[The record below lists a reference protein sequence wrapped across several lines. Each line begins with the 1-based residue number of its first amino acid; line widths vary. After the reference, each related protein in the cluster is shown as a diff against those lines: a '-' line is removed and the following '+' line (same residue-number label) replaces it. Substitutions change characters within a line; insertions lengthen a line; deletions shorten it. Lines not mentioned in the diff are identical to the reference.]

1 MALTSEEKL
10 RLAEYV
16 GGGLIAKEV
25 ADHLLSGRI
34 TKVQASLFRSFAAMV
49 ARTAGA
55 SLARLPGT
63 AYGVAAR
70 GAGLA
75 RFVAMR
81 HPVASIVGTAIIIY
95 VKREDIGDMLAQGYE
110 ILDQPQFGI
119 GDPGE
124 FGTVRPGPMAVY
136 VDPAVTAPKVK
147 RAISKANRAVKKGMQ
162 ILKSGGKKST
172 GAPPGK
178 LAKRAFIAATRA
190 AGLAN
195 PKTMS
200 KPGKAATVVNKL
212 ARKLIKWWK
221 K

>member
-1 MALTSEEKL
+1 MVHQTWTADQKL
-10 RLAEYV
+10 QIAQ
-16 GGGLIAKEV
+16 GLVVYQLSRSVVNRI
-25 ADHLLSGRI
+25 LSGRI
-34 TKVQASLFRSFAAMV
+34 TKAENTLLMAMLRAAG
-49 ARTAGA
+49 RG
-55 SLARLPGT
+55 LARVPGT
-63 AYGVAAR
+63 AFGVAAR

-75 RFVAMR
+75 RFVAMQ
-81 HPVASIVGTAIIIY
+81 HPVAAAVGTAAIIY
-95 VKREDIGDMLAQGYE
+95 VKREEIGDMLAQGYE

-119 GDPGE
+119 QDPGE

-136 VDPAVTAPKVK
+136 MDPAVTAPKVK

-162 ILKSGGKKST
+162 LLKSGGKKST

>member
-1 MALTSEEKL
+1 MALTSEEKTL
-10 RLAEYV
+10 VLEYV
-16 GGGLIAKEV
+16 AGGLIAREI
-25 ADHLLSGRI
+25 ADRLLSGRI
-34 TKVQASLFRSFAAMV
+34 TKTEMSLFRSVAKMV
-49 ARTAGA
+49 GRTAGA
-55 SLARLPGT
+55 GLARFPGT

-75 RFVAMR
+75 RFLAMR
-81 HPVASIVGTAIIIY
+81 HPVITAGAVIY
-95 VKREDIGDMLAQGYE
+95 VGYHERERIAALLSQGYE
-110 ILDQPQFGI
+110 ILDQPQYGI

-124 FGTVRPGPMAVY
+124 FGSVRPGPMAVY
-136 VDPAVTAPKVK
+136 ADPAVTAPKVK

>member
-1 MALTSEEKL
+1 MALSKEEKAL
-10 RLAEYV
+10 VVEYV
-16 GGGLIAKEV
+16 AGGIIAREI
-25 ADHLLSGRI
+25 ADRLLSGRI
-34 TKVQASLFRSFAAMV
+34 TKAEMSLFRSI
-49 ARTAGA
+49 ARIAG
-55 SLARLPGT
+55 RT
-63 AYGVAAR
+63 I

-75 RFVAMR
+75 RA
-81 HPVASIVGTAIIIY
+81 PGTAVGLAARAAGAGRFFAMQHPILTAGTIIY
-95 VKREDIGDMLAQGYE
+95 VGYHQRERIAALLSQGYE

-119 GDPGE
+119 QDPGE

-136 VDPAVTAPKVK
+136 ADPAVLAPKVK

-162 ILKSGGKKST
+162 ILKSGGKKAT
-172 GAPPGK
+172 GAKPGK
-178 LAKRAFIAATRA
+178 LPKRAFIAATRA

>member
-1 MALTSEEKL
+1 MALSKEEKAL
-10 RLAEYV
+10 VVEYV
-16 GGGLIAKEV
+16 AGGIIAREI
-25 ADHLLSGRI
+25 ADRLLSGRI
-34 TKVQASLFRSFAAMV
+34 TKAEMSLFRSI
-49 ARTAGA
+49 ARIAGRTIGA
-55 SLARLPGT
+55 GLARAPGT
-63 AYGVAAR
+63 AFGLAAR
-70 GAGLA
+70 GAGAA
-75 RFVAMR
+75 RFFAMQ
-81 HPVASIVGTAIIIY
+81 HPILTAGAIIY
-95 VKREDIGDMLAQGYE
+95 VGYHEREKIAALLSQGYE

-119 GDPGE
+119 QDPGE

-136 VDPAVTAPKVK
+136 MDPAITAPKVK

-162 ILKSGGKKST
+162 LLKSGGKKST
-172 GAPPGK
+172 GASPGK
-178 LAKRAFIAATRA
+178 LPRKAFIAATRA